1 MRYKF
6 TVDSFQIF
14 YKQQKERFFG
24 YLLRMTAD
32 FELARDLMQE
42 SFTRYLEKY
51 GYDHPKAALL
61 FTIGRNALL
70 DHVRKKGRNN
80 SMDQE
85 PADDAYDQE
94 QIHLIR
100 ESYRQV
106 LAAMQELPSDERDIL
121 ALAVSSDLNYKE
133 IAVVAGISE
142 ANVKVKV
149 HRARMKLKKKL
160 VAGES

>member
-1 MRYKF
+1 M
-6 TVDSFQIF
+6 DSFQTF

-42 SFTRYLEKY
+42 SFTRYLVKY

-70 DHVRKKGRNN
+70 DHIRKKRQN
-80 SMDQE
+80 STLDQE
-85 PADDAYDQE
+85 PVDNTYNQE
-94 QIHLIR
+94 QIHLIK
-100 ESYRQV
+100 ESYQQV
-106 LAAMQELPSDERDIL
+106 LAAMELLPSDEREIL
-121 ALAVSSDLNYKE
+121 SLVVSSDLNYKE
-133 IAVVAGISE
+133 IAAIIGITE

-149 HRARMKLKKKL
+149 HRARMKLKKRL
-160 VAGES
+160 ATGEQYE